1 MIKTSLVCLSLSICL
16 VGIVVSSHAPAHARS
31 SKPTGVSR
39 LLEQSIA
46 RMKTL
51 RSLHGEGYLQGGST
65 VLRISADC
73 VGQVPLL
80 QGKKRPRYSF
90 RSSSWAR
97 GELSLSGKR
106 PQRIDDYL
114 IEIISGTTPA
124 LWERSPAT
132 HGAWRPLNLRKGKPP
147 INTIYISELCR
158 PLFANSFHFPVNSGW
173 KDIGTTAFHGRRVRH
188 VQMQADAGGGTRQTF
203 TIYIDPRTLYFV
215 HFQLAQIHPRS
226 LESFD
231 FSRFDAPVTI
241 TPPARIGN
249 FGS

>member
-1 MIKTSLVCLSLSICL
+1 MIKTTLVCLPLSICSI
-16 VGIVVSSHAPAHARS
+16 GSVVSPHAPMFAAS
-31 SKPTGVSR
+31 PQPTGVSR

-106 PQRIDDYL
+106 PQRVDDYL
-114 IEIISGTTPA
+114 IEIVSGTTPA

-132 HGAWRPLNLRKGKPP
+132 HGAWRPLNLKIGKPP

-158 PLFANSFHFPVNSGW
+158 PLFANSFHFPVDSGW
-173 KDIGTTAFHGRRVRH
+173 KDAGTTAFQGSRARQLQLH
-188 VQMQADAGGGTRQTF
+188 ANAGEGALQTT
-203 TIYIDPRTLYFV
+203 TIYIDPKTLFWL
-215 HFQLAQIHPRS
+215 HFQLAQTQTS
-226 LESFD
+226 ALESFD
-231 FSRFDAPVTI
+231 FSQFNAHVTI
-241 TPPARIGN
+241 TAPH
-249 FGS
+249 S